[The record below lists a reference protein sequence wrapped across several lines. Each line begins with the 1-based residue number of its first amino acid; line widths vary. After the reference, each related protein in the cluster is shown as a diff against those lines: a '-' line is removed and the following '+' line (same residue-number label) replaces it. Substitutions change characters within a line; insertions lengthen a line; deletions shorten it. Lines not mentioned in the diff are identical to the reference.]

1 MTDNYIGKCQI
12 WLWHW
17 NCYSI
22 FVVVWDDFVSSL
34 YRLFLPSLRLVES
47 WPKIGRL
54 HDGELMWWC
63 ARAVRVFV
71 SVWMAWC
78 VSKSNWTLHKSD
90 ELEREYCFFMTKTK
104 TKNKSE
110 FLWSTTFIGTSMLNR
125 PLSGFAHVSQ
135 RQSLYDSF
143 SCIPFHSADTYIWIN
158 SIDSI
163 FVLRKR
169 CWSSTSVC
177 LPKTAENFPCSSW
190 SCVCVAKCVH
200 CADRIS
206 KHWPQSYNWR
216 WIKYFVVISLY
227 IFAGYNISNTTQ
239 PHSEFSYRSWNT
251 YNYNNND
258 NNENIFN
265 IRFVVWAN
273 LLTQS
278 YLCDVEGNL

>member
-1 MTDNYIGKCQI
+1 MALKLLFNFCCCIRRFC
-12 WLWHW
+12 L
-17 NCYSI
+17 YSLP
-22 FVVVWDDFVSSL
+22 FVFAVSSSRRKL
-34 YRLFLPSLRLVES
+34 TKDRTIAR
-47 WPKIGRL
+47 RRM
-54 HDGELMWWC
+54 MWWC
-63 ARAVRVFV
+63 ARAVRVCV

-158 SIDSI
+158 SIDSTRI
-163 FVLRKR
+163 TQKVLIKHE
-169 CWSSTSVC
+169 CVS
-177 LPKTAENFPCSSW
+177 AENSW
-190 SCVCVAKCVH
+190 KFSMLQLKLCEEKCVH
-200 CADRIS
+200 TADRIS

-239 PHSEFSYRSWNT
+239 SHSEFSYRSWNT

-278 YLCDVEGNL
+278 YLCDVEGKFVI